1 MIINTMKLH
10 KSTMTHF
17 KRYLFC
23 VFLLLIIVNKSA
35 GQDLLDYSNSKKYA
49 DYLFDNQQY
58 KFSSIEYERIC
69 FLAPNDTLAKL
80 RLIQSYRLMNDFKTA
95 KLNLD
100 RFFPELQFNAPEVV
114 ALENFRI
121 LFLDQDYE
129 DCSRFLTQNKTI
141 EPSRKIEYQLGTLLM
156 QYRWGEAK
164 KLSEDYLLSQPST
177 AKLDDLYR
185 ISTKGTELSTKSP
198 YLAAFLSGIVPG
210 SGKIYTNQW
219 KDGAYAFLITS
230 SFAWFTY
237 QSVKNKG
244 FNGSSVLLGSVAL
257 SFYTANIFG
266 SYKSAIKYNNKQ
278 KKHLTKDI
286 ERMLFDD
293 QKNTAE

>member
-1 MIINTMKLH
+1 MT
-10 KSTMTHF
+10 THF

-23 VFLLLIIVNKSA
+23 ISYMLFLLSKLA

-49 DYLFDNQQY
+49 EYLFEHRQY
-58 KFSSIEYERIC
+58 RFSAIEYERIS

-95 KLNLD
+95 KLNID
-100 RFFPELQFNAPEVV
+100 RFFPEVQFNYPEIF

-121 LFLDQDYE
+121 LFLDQQYQ
-129 DCSRFLTQNKTI
+129 DCNQFLIQNKTI
-141 EPSRKIEYQLGTLLM
+141 QPSRKIEYQLGTLLM
-156 QYRWGEAK
+156 QYRWNEAK
-164 KLSEDYLLSQPST
+164 TLSEDYLLSHPT
-177 AKLDDLYR
+177 TVKLDDLYS
-185 ISTKGTELSTKSP
+185 ISTKGIDLRPKNP
-198 YLAAFLSGIVPG
+198 YFAAFLSGIVPG
-210 SGKIYTNQW
+210 SGKIYTSQW
-219 KDGAYAFLITS
+219 KDGVYAFLITS

-237 QSVKNKG
+237 QSLKNKG
-244 FNGSSVLLGSVAL
+244 LNGGSILLGSVAF

-286 ERMLFDD
+286 EQILFDD
-293 QKNTAE
+293 QKNSVE